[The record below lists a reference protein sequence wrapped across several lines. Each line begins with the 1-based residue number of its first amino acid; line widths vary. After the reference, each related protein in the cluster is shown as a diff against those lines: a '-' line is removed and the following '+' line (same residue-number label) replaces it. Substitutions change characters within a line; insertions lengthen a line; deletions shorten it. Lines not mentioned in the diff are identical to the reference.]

1 MSFYRI
7 KLIFDSR
14 YYSRPIQPHFRKI
27 FRTEPKT
34 EPPDIFKFWDFQKL
48 KFKKWENSLPFLKI
62 SKFEN
67 IGGLRFGLRSEYFS
81 KMRLSRSW
89 ILSGIKNQLDS
100 IKTHISI
107 PLWSALT
114 QIFKKVIGHFQFWS
128 PEWGSRAPKIDFSQ
142 HSYSQEAK
150 KISRKDTTIIFCSSE
165 SWHSVLFKY
174 VKIGAQNGAP
184 EWQFS
189 VDWKRCNSNLRQIL
203 GVFLV

>member
-1 MSFYRI
+1 
-7 KLIFDSR
+7 
-14 YYSRPIQPHFRKI
+14 
-27 FRTEPKT
+27 
-34 EPPDIFKFWDFQKL
+34 
-48 KFKKWENSLPFLKI
+48 
-62 SKFEN
+62 
-67 IGGLRFGLRSEYFS
+67 
-81 KMRLSRSW
+81 MRLSRSW

-128 PEWGSRAPKIDFSQ
+128 PEWGSGAPKIDFSQ
-142 HSYSQEAK
+142 HSYSQGAK

-189 VDWKRCNSNLRQIL
+189 VDWKRCNSNLRQLL
-203 GVFLV
+203 GYFWSQSSTGSVLGSVYVCRNAHMGFFLQFKAWKWSFEWYWKLQVQKTWNF